1 MNLRPLRARASP
13 FVSTSRYTRRGSKIA
28 LDPAPLTLAIDGKP
42 AKTTWARG
50 DVQFIGRGVPHE
62 AKNTGGNTFLRA

>member
-13 FVSTSRYTRRGSKIA
+13 FVSTSS
-28 LDPAPLTLAIDGKP
+28 
-42 AKTTWARG
+42 AKATWARG

>member
-1 MNLRPLRARASP
+1 MNLRPFAGP
-13 FVSTSRYTRRGSKIA
+13 GFPVCVHQQIYT
-28 LDPAPLTLAIDGKP
+28 PA
-42 AKTTWARG
+42 TWARG